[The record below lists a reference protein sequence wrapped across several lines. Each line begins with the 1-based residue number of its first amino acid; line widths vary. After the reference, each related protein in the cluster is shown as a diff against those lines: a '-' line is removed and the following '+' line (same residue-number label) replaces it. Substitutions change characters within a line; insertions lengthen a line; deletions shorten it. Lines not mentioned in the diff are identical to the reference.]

1 MASVNKAI
9 IIGRLGKDPEVRTS
23 QAGKAFCSM
32 TVATDSGFGDK
43 RVTDW
48 HTVVTFDKQAENCGR
63 FLKKGSS
70 VYVEGRISYDKYE
83 KDGQTRYTTRIIA
96 NTVQFLDSRNSQAG
110 GFSQGYDPAFDQTQ
124 SSGYGAPQPYSNS
137 APQYNAKP
145 AAQPEPVPDF
155 GVGGAFTDDEIPF

>member
-96 NTVQFLDSRNSQAG
+96 NTVQLLDSRNSQAG
-110 GFSQGYDPAFDQTQ
+110 
-124 SSGYGAPQPYSNS
+124 
-137 APQYNAKP
+137 
-145 AAQPEPVPDF
+145 
-155 GVGGAFTDDEIPF
+155 